1 MIFSAGLFYM
11 FSYHRSSDD
20 DRETTADLGPLDA
33 QQAEIYY
40 QGLKEYNFQVF
51 TESGSFNNIQQLCDL
66 VKAF

>member
-1 MIFSAGLFYM
+1 MIFTSGTFYM
-11 FSYHRSSDD
+11 FSYHRSSGDK
-20 DRETTADLGPLDA
+20 ETTADLGPLDA

-51 TESGSFNNIQQLCDL
+51 TESGSYANIQQLCDL

>member
-1 MIFSAGLFYM
+1 MIFSAGIFYM
-11 FSYHRSSDD
+11 FSYSRQDKGK
-20 DRETTADLGPLDA
+20 ETTADLGPLDA

-51 TESGSFNNIQQLCDL
+51 TESGCYANMQQLCNL

>member
-1 MIFSAGLFYM
+1 MIFSAGIFYM
-11 FSYHRSSDD
+11 FSYHRSGG
-20 DRETTADLGPLDA
+20 DRETTVNLGPLDA

-51 TESGSFNNIQQLCDL
+51 TESGSYANIQQLCEL

>member
-1 MIFSAGLFYM
+1 MIFSVGTFYL
-11 FSYHRSSDD
+11 FSYNRSGD

-51 TESGSFNNIQQLCDL
+51 TESGSYANIQQLCDL
-66 VKAF
+66 VRAF